1 MWVTKNTK
9 VLIKWYIKI
18 KHYPSEI
25 RLRLTFSKSL
35 LIELI
40 YQSTWIHLSYWRH
53 QGPLSWATYTPEQVT
68 KEGPTKDGCFAYL
81 KGNEQWQM
89 RLPRGPAIARVSSRK
104 CTCSVMTQQQLRIQ
118 QGSWPWSCRLPHLIR
133 RAGWWV
139 WRCVCWAHKHD
150 PPLLPFLRINEQQEI
165 WNIQIIQ
172 CQSYCQSSTPTLLG
186 RWMQAKIASG
196 KRFCE
201 GLIHL
206 F

>member
-1 MWVTKNTK
+1 MNP
-9 VLIKWYIKI
+9 
-18 KHYPSEI
+18 PSYWGNKDHCPELPI
-25 RLRLTFSKSL
+25 HLNKSL
-35 LIELI
+35 
-40 YQSTWIHLSYWRH
+40 
-53 QGPLSWATYTPEQVT
+53 

-81 KGNEQWQM
+81 KGNDSDKWD
-89 RLPRGPAIARVSSRK
+89 LPGDHSK
-104 CTCSVMTQQQLRIQ
+104 GQQQEIASAQRLRQHQ
-118 QGSWPWSCRLPHLIR
+118 QSETAGQSALVLPLPHLIC

-139 WRCVCWAHKHD
+139 WDVSAG
-150 PPLLPFLRINEQQEI
+150 PTNTILPCFPFFLRINEQQEI

-186 RWMQAKIASG
+186 CWMQAKIASG